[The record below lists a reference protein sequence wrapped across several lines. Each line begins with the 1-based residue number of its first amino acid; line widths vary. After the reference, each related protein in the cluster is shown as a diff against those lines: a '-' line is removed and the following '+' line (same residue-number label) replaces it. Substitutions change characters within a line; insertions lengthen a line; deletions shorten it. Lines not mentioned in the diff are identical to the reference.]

1 MAGWKDRL
9 FSKRTVERCKTPQ
22 TCWNTGNIWLV
33 LLPCCCDLRRKMY
46 VSMPCFFRCERGA
59 QSRNG
64 LLLSPLPKHRP
75 ALTGELCRFIPNTG
89 DGVWDCSPGSSFM
102 YSRGSFSARTSLT
115 AFHNSTMIIAASEYW
130 HKVLLWF
137 FSASFFDLRKE
148 KSTLPYW
155 LPVLCS
161 KAVVHSSIVTACN
174 TQTTCKETA
183 LQHLLLL
190 TGQFP
195 SLLCHLH
202 PSKTKSANKCHSM
215 RLASMDL
222 SPQGA

>member
-1 MAGWKDRL
+1 M
-9 FSKRTVERCKTPQ
+9 
-22 TCWNTGNIWLV
+22 
-33 LLPCCCDLRRKMY
+33 
-46 VSMPCFFRCERGA
+46 
-59 QSRNG
+59 G
-64 LLLSPLPKHRP
+64 LLTWEQHYVFPWLI
-75 ALTGELCRFIPNTG
+75 LCKNLIN
-89 DGVWDCSPGSSFM
+89 CISQQ
-102 YSRGSFSARTSLT
+102 
-115 AFHNSTMIIAASEYW
+115 HNDNCSEYW

-161 KAVVHSSIVTACN
+161 KAVVHSSVVTACN
-174 TQTTCKETA
+174 TQTTCKEMA